1 MIPLP
6 AFSWKLVAKIAAV
19 VAVLLILWWVQ
30 SRIRVSYQAEAERDA
45 AKAAL
50 TQYEAAVTAREKQ
63 AAAERARAA
72 LRSAGLAVT
81 VAKASGEIDALRN
94 QHVQSVVYR
103 EKPSQGGVCRD
114 PRIGPEWVGVWN
126 QTADVASRAVQPA
139 P

>member
-19 VAVLLILWWVQ
+19 LAVLLVLWWVQ
-30 SRIRVSYQAEAERDA
+30 ARIRVSYQAEAERDA

-50 TQYEAAVTAREKQ
+50 TQYEAAVAEREKK
-63 AAAERARAA
+63 ATAERARAA

-81 VAKASGEIDALRN
+81 LAKVSGEIEALRS
-94 QHVQSVVYR
+94 QPIQSVVYR
-103 EKPSQGGVCRD
+103 EKPAQGGVCRD

-126 QTADVASRAVQPA
+126 QAADVASRAVQPA